1 MGEKANLGAPLECLN
16 MILVSA
22 EREAGGPEHSSHLAP
37 DDFSARESDN
47 SYRRLALQI
56 NGHWRVV
63 VCRDGIQ
70 WILQH
75 LSRDLRPDGSGWEGC
90 SYCTTRTA
98 LIRSIRSRCGPVA
111 PPALTALNDLP
122 ERITTKATQAEVNA

>member
-90 SYCTTRTA
+90 SYCTTRSA
-98 LIRSIRSRCGPVA
+98 LIRSIQSKCGPVDA
-111 PPALTALNDLP
+111 AVLAALDDLP
-122 ERITTKATQAEVNA
+122 GQIATDANQVEAVD